1 MKYNNGR
8 LHDYF
13 LHLLISRQ
21 KQYLMVFAI
30 ISTLLLMATVFSTKA
45 KATEVPR
52 TGPDLHKLWHNKC
65 ASCHG
70 HSAEFSR
77 KFLRVSEGKLIGP
90 LHADNLKLFLFNH
103 YPSGKEV
110 DGIYNML
117 LAQASTQPRFQQE
130 CSDCHGIAS
139 EFVRES
145 LILRDGELLSRKLQ
159 SSTSS
164 FLGSHRGL
172 SAEDVEFFVEQLTR
186 IANEIYRP

>member
-1 MKYNNGR
+1 M
-8 LHDYF
+8 L
-13 LHLLISRQ
+13 
-21 KQYLMVFAI
+21 FAI
-30 ISTLLLMATVFSTKA
+30 ISTLLLMATVFATKA
-45 KATEVPR
+45 KATELPR
-52 TGPDLHKLWHNKC
+52 TGLDLHKLWHNKC

-77 KFLRVSEGKLIGP
+77 KFLRVSSEGKLLGP

-103 YPSGKEV
+103 YPAGKEV